1 MGRRNFKQKR
11 DKMKNIKLIYILPN
25 LFTALSLFFGM
36 MSIIASSQGKFE
48 KAFIYIILSFI
59 ADGLD
64 GRVARMTNTSSQF
77 GLEFDSLADLVAFGV
92 APAMM
97 LFFSIGYNYGKFGA
111 LLTGLFVVF
120 GGIRLA
126 RFNVTTSQN
135 DPTVFIGL
143 PIPTAAAVLAS
154 VLMLNLEISHKLDLT
169 ILIFSFILGILM
181 VSNIRFPSFKKVNMH
196 KNAKLKVLVTIIILA
211 SFLYLYPIWTL
222 AITLT
227 GYILYGV
234 IRAIWNY
241 KKIYKK

>member
-1 MGRRNFKQKR
+1 MN
-11 DKMKNIKLIYILPN
+11 KMKNIKLIYLLPN
-25 LFTALSLFFGM
+25 LFTALSIFFGM

-64 GRVARMTNTSSQF
+64 GRVARMTNSSSQF

-97 LFFSIGYNYGKFGA
+97 MFFSVGYSYGKFGA
-111 LLTGLFVVF
+111 LFTGLFVVF

-126 RFNVTTSQN
+126 RFNITTAQN
-135 DPTVFIGL
+135 DPSVFIGL

-154 VLMLNLEISHKLDLT
+154 ISMLNLELSHNLDFFV
-169 ILIFSFILGILM
+169 LIFSFVLAILM
-181 VSNIRFPSFKKVNMH
+181 VSNVRFPSFKKVDM
-196 KNAKLKVLVTIIILA
+196 KQNAKMKVFIFILILA

-222 AITLT
+222 AIVLT
-227 GYILYGV
+227 GYIFYGL
-234 IRAIWNY
+234 IRAVWSFKKVY
-241 KKIYKK
+241 KNNQ